1 MGGFFGGAP
10 SAPAPDNSALEDA
23 RRERDDLK
31 KKNDAKMANIRG
43 RQDGRYA
50 MLAYNGEDPKQL
62 SDKLGG

>member
-10 SAPAPDNSALEDA
+10 PAPDNSALEDA
-23 RRERDDLK
+23 RRERDELR

-43 RQDGRYA
+43 RQDGRSA
-50 MLAYNGEDPKQL
+50 LLAFNPEDKTL